1 LPSMP
6 ELRARL
12 GSLQVGD
19 GLPVAIAGV
28 LNLGR
33 ESFYPGSVVKP
44 GQVYERALRMVEEG
58 ASLLDVGAMSTRP
71 GAVVVSAEEERERVS
86 QAFESLRG
94 IGVPLSVDTQR
105 ASVAEVALRKG
116 AEVVNDVSGFKSDPG
131 MAKVVAENGASAIL
145 MASWVRPGETLLARR
160 EGSEAISTLDGVVE
174 ALRSSLELA
183 LKAGVDEEKI
193 VVDPG
198 IGFSVGPQTSS
209 GPQVTEG
216 RWHERDVRVLAGL
229 RRLRVLGR
237 PICVGASR
245 KSFIG
250 RILGL
255 PDPSDRLAGSLG
267 ASVMA
272 VVNGA
277 HVLRTHDV
285 RETVHA
291 VRVAEA
297 ILQMSTTA

>member
-1 LPSMP
+1 MP

-12 GSLQVGD
+12 GPLQVGD
-19 GLPVAIAGV
+19 GLPVAIVGV
-28 LNLGR
+28 LNLSP

-44 GQVYERALRMVEEG
+44 EEIYERGVRLVEEG
-58 ASLLDVGAMSTRP
+58 ANLLDVGAMSTRP
-71 GAVVVSAEEERERVS
+71 GTAVISAEEERERVAR
-86 QAFESLRG
+86 AFESLRG

-131 MAKVVAENGASAIL
+131 MAKVVAERGASAVL
-145 MASWVRPGETLLARR
+145 MASWVRAGELLLARR
-160 EGSEAISTLDGVVE
+160 GESGRISTLDGIIE
-174 ALRSSLELA
+174 ALRSSLELS
-183 LKAGVDEEKI
+183 LRAGVSEDRI

-209 GPQVTEG
+209 GGEVVKGE
-216 RWHERDVRVLAGL
+216 WHERDVGVLAGL

-237 PICVGASR
+237 PICVGLSR

-255 PDPSDRLAGSLG
+255 PDPADRLAGSLG

>member
-1 LPSMP
+1 MP
-6 ELRARL
+6 EIRASLGRLR
-12 GSLQVGD
+12 VGD

-28 LNLGR
+28 LNLSP
-33 ESFYPGSVVKP
+33 ESFYADSVVKP
-44 GQVYERALRMVEEG
+44 EEIYERAVRMVEEG
-58 ASLLDVGAMSTRP
+58 ANLLDVGAMSTRP
-71 GAVVVSAEEERERVS
+71 GTTPISAEEEKERVAK
-86 QAFESLRG
+86 AFDSLRG

-105 ASVAEVALRKG
+105 ASVAEIALQKG
-116 AEVVNDVSGFKSDPG
+116 AEVVNDVSGFKHDPE
-131 MAKVVAENGASAIL
+131 MAKIVAERGASAIL
-145 MASWVRPGETLLARR
+145 MASWVKPGEILLARR
-160 EGSEAISTLDGVVE
+160 EGSEAISTLEGVIE
-174 ALRSSLELA
+174 ALQSSLELA

-198 IGFSVGPQTSS
+198 IGFGIGPQTSS

-216 RWHERDVRVLAGL
+216 SWYERDVKVLAEL

-237 PICVGASR
+237 PICVGVSR

-255 PDPSDRLAGSLG
+255 PDPADRLAGSLG

-277 HVLRTHDV
+277 HVIRTHDV

-291 VRVAEA
+291 IRVAEA

>member
-1 LPSMP
+1 MGP
-6 ELRARL
+6 
-12 GSLQVGD
+12 LQVGD
-19 GLPVAIAGV
+19 RLPVAVMGV
-28 LNLGR
+28 LNLSP
-33 ESFYPGSVVKP
+33 ESFYTGSVVKP
-44 GQVYERALRMVEEG
+44 EEVYERGVKLVEEG
-58 ASLLDVGAMSTRP
+58 ANLLDVGAMSTRP
-71 GAVVVSAEEERERVS
+71 GATVISAEEERERVT

-116 AEVVNDVSGFKSDPG
+116 AEVVNDVSGFKSDPE
-131 MAKVVAENGASAIL
+131 MAKVVAERGASAIL
-145 MASWVRPGETLLARR
+145 MASWVKPGEFLLARR
-160 EGSEAISTLDGVVE
+160 GESERISTLDGIIE
-174 ALRSSLELA
+174 ALRSSLELS
-183 LKAGVDEEKI
+183 LRAGVSEERI

-209 GPQVTEG
+209 GGEVVKG
-216 RWHERDVRVLAGL
+216 NWHERDVRVLAGL
-229 RRLRVLGR
+229 RGLRVLGR
-237 PICVGASR
+237 PICVGVSR

-255 PDPSDRLAGSLG
+255 PDPADRLAGSLG

-297 ILQMSTTA
+297 ILQISTTA

>member
-1 LPSMP
+1 MP
-6 ELRARL
+6 EIRASLGRLR
-12 GSLQVGD
+12 VGD

-28 LNLGR
+28 LNLSP
-33 ESFYPGSVVKP
+33 ESFYADSVVKP
-44 GQVYERALRMVEEG
+44 EEIYERAMRMVEEG
-58 ASLLDVGAMSTRP
+58 ANLLDVGAMSTRP
-71 GAVVVSAEEERERVS
+71 GTTLISAEEEKERIAK
-86 QAFESLRG
+86 AFDSLRG

-105 ASVAEVALRKG
+105 ASVAEIALRKG
-116 AEVVNDVSGFKSDPG
+116 AEVVNDVSGFKHDPE
-131 MAKVVAENGASAIL
+131 MAKIVAEREASAIL
-145 MASWVRPGETLLARR
+145 MASWVKPGEILLARR
-160 EGSEAISTLDGVVE
+160 GGSEAISTLEGVIE
-174 ALRSSLELA
+174 ALQSSLELA
-183 LKAGVDEEKI
+183 LKAGVDEERI

-198 IGFSVGPQTSS
+198 IGFSIGPQTSS
-209 GPQVTEG
+209 GPQVLEG
-216 RWHERDVRVLAGL
+216 SWYERDVKVLAGL

-237 PICVGASR
+237 PICVGVSR

-255 PDPSDRLAGSLG
+255 PDPADRLAGSLG

-277 HVLRTHDV
+277 HVIRTHDV

-291 VRVAEA
+291 IRVAEA

>member
-1 LPSMP
+1 
-6 ELRARL
+6 
-12 GSLQVGD
+12 
-19 GLPVAIAGV
+19 VAIVGV
-28 LNLGR
+28 LNLSP

-44 GQVYERALRMVEEG
+44 EEIYERGVRLVEEG
-58 ASLLDVGAMSTRP
+58 ANLLDVGAMSTRP
-71 GAVVVSAEEERERVS
+71 GTAVISAEEERERVAR
-86 QAFESLRG
+86 AFESLRG

-131 MAKVVAENGASAIL
+131 MAKVVAERGASAVL
-145 MASWVRPGETLLARR
+145 MASWVRAGELLLARR
-160 EGSEAISTLDGVVE
+160 GESGRISTLDGIIE
-174 ALRSSLELA
+174 ALRSSLELS
-183 LKAGVDEEKI
+183 LRAGVSEDRI

-209 GPQVTEG
+209 GGEVVKGE
-216 RWHERDVRVLAGL
+216 WHERDVGVLAGL

-237 PICVGASR
+237 PICVGLSR

-255 PDPSDRLAGSLG
+255 PDPADRLAGSLG

>member
-1 LPSMP
+1 M
-6 ELRARL
+6 
-12 GSLQVGD
+12 
-19 GLPVAIAGV
+19 GV
-28 LNLGR
+28 LNLSP
-33 ESFYPGSVVKP
+33 ESFYADSVVKP
-44 GQVYERALRMVEEG
+44 EEIYERAVRMVEEG
-58 ASLLDVGAMSTRP
+58 ANLLDVGAISTRP
-71 GAVVVSAEEERERVS
+71 GTTVISAEEEKERIAK
-86 QAFESLRG
+86 AFDSLHG

-105 ASVAEVALRKG
+105 ASVAEIALRKG
-116 AEVVNDVSGFKSDPG
+116 AEVVNDVSGFKCDPE
-131 MAKVVAENGASAIL
+131 MAKIVAERGASAVL
-145 MASWVRPGETLLARR
+145 MASWVKPGEILLARR
-160 EGSEAISTLDGVVE
+160 EGSEAISTLEGVIE

-209 GPQVTEG
+209 GPQVMEG
-216 RWHERDVRVLAGL
+216 SWYERDVKVLAEL

-237 PICVGASR
+237 PICVGVSR

-255 PDPSDRLAGSLG
+255 PNPADRLAGSLA

-277 HVLRTHDV
+277 HVIRTHDV

-291 VRVAEA
+291 IRVAEA
-297 ILQMSTTA
+297 ILRASRL

>member
-1 LPSMP
+1 MP

-19 GLPVAIAGV
+19 GLPVAIVGV
-28 LNLGR
+28 LNLSP

-44 GQVYERALRMVEEG
+44 EEIYERGVRLVEEG

-71 GAVVVSAEEERERVS
+71 GTTVISAEEERERVAR
-86 QAFESLRG
+86 AFESLRG

-116 AEVVNDVSGFKSDPG
+116 AEVVNDVSGLKSDPG
-131 MAKVVAENGASAIL
+131 MAKVVAERGASAVP
-145 MASWVRPGETLLARR
+145 MASWVRAGELLLARR
-160 EGSEAISTLDGVVE
+160 GESGRISTLDGIIE
-174 ALRSSLELA
+174 ALRSSLELS
-183 LKAGVDEEKI
+183 LRAGVSEDRI

-209 GPQVTEG
+209 GGEVVKGE
-216 RWHERDVRVLAGL
+216 WHERDVGVLAGL

-237 PICVGASR
+237 PICVGLSR

-255 PDPSDRLAGSLG
+255 PDPADRLAGSLG

>member
-1 LPSMP
+1 M
-6 ELRARL
+6 
-12 GSLQVGD
+12 
-19 GLPVAIAGV
+19 AIVGV
-28 LNLGR
+28 LNLSP

-44 GQVYERALRMVEEG
+44 EEIYERGVRLVEEG
-58 ASLLDVGAMSTRP
+58 ANLLDVGAMSTRP
-71 GAVVVSAEEERERVS
+71 GTAVISAEEERERVAR
-86 QAFESLRG
+86 AFESLRG

-131 MAKVVAENGASAIL
+131 MAKVVAERGASAVL
-145 MASWVRPGETLLARR
+145 MASWVRAGELLLARR
-160 EGSEAISTLDGVVE
+160 GESGRISTLDGIIE
-174 ALRSSLELA
+174 ALRSSLELS
-183 LKAGVDEEKI
+183 LRAGVSEDRI

-209 GPQVTEG
+209 GGEVVKGE
-216 RWHERDVRVLAGL
+216 WHERDVGVLAGL

-237 PICVGASR
+237 PICVGLSR

-255 PDPSDRLAGSLG
+255 PDPADRLAGSLG